1 MDHITEVLLQLFAIL
16 VAAKIGNEIFRRLG
30 QPTVVGEILGG
41 VIAGPAVLGVYQVN
55 AETELF
61 AEIGVVL
68 LLFQV
73 GLETRLHDLLR
84 VGPTALAVGILGVI
98 LPFAGGFLAAEL
110 AGGDL
115 ALAVFLAAALTATS
129 VGITSNVL
137 RDLGA
142 LSTQGGRIILG
153 AAIIDDVLAIMI
165 LSVATGV
172 AAGGVEA
179 SRLISLIVVAL
190 LFIAVVVI
198 GGTRILRRRRSIL
211 TDPEFA
217 ETPLLPGMIVMLGLA
232 ALASFVGLAAII
244 GAFLAGMVVGESSER
259 HALESEVA
267 PVAAFF
273 TPFFFGFIGAQVDIA
288 GLASFEAIGLLLGIT
303 GLAVVSKFVGA
314 YVGALREGKWRAA
327 LVGWGMVP
335 RGEVGIVVAGLGLS
349 AGAIDGEIYSVVVGM
364 AIITT
369 LIVPPLLPMLVG
381 RSEAEAER
389 RAEAGVGPAAGI
401 EDDDGVVG
409 ERSAEMHERT
419 GGAREREEAE
429 RVAEPEPSV
438 DDTPEGTARPH
449 AGRHDEHHDA

>member
-1 MDHITEVLLQLFAIL
+1 MRGLLCCSTELVNVMDHITQVLLQLFAIL

-41 VIAGPAVLGVYQVN
+41 VIAGPAVLGVYEVN

-84 VGPTALAVGILGVI
+84 VGRTALAVGILGVI
-98 LPFAGGFLAAEL
+98 LPFAGGFVAAEL

-115 ALAVFLAAALTATS
+115 ALAIFLAAALTATS

-142 LSTQGGRIILG
+142 LNTRSGRIILG
-153 AAIIDDVLAIMI
+153 AAVIDDVLAIMI
-165 LSVATGV
+165 LSVASGV
-172 AAGGVEA
+172 AAGSFAITNV
-179 SRLISLIVVAL
+179 LSLLVVAI
-190 LFIAVVVI
+190 LFIAAVVI

-217 ETPLLPGMIVMLGLA
+217 DTPLLPGMIVMLGLA
-232 ALASFVGLAAII
+232 ALASVIGLAAII

-259 HALESEVA
+259 HALEAEVA

-273 TPFFFGFIGAQVDIA
+273 TPFFFGFIGAQVDLG
-288 GLASFEAIGLLLGIT
+288 GLANLESLALLAGIT
-303 GLAVVSKFVGA
+303 VLAVASKFVGA
-314 YVGALREGKWRAA
+314 FIGALGQGRAQA
-327 LVGWGMVP
+327 TLVGWGMIP

-349 AGAIDGEIYSVVVGM
+349 TGAIESEIYSVVVGM
-364 AIITT
+364 AILTT
-369 LIVPPLLPMLVG
+369 LIVPPLLPMLV
-381 RSEAEAER
+381 R
-389 RAEAGVGPAAGI
+389 RAESGAAAGADDGPAAGI
-401 EDDDGVVG
+401 EDDDGVPD
-409 ERSAEMHERT
+409 
-419 GGAREREEAE
+419 
-429 RVAEPEPSV
+429 EPEGS
-438 DDTPEGTARPH
+438 GRH
-449 AGRHDEHHDA
+449 AGRHDEHHDPD

>member
-1 MDHITEVLLQLFAIL
+1 MDHLTGILIQLFAIL

-41 VIAGPAVLGVYQVN
+41 VIAGPAVLGVYEVN

-73 GLETRLHDLLR
+73 GLETRLHELLR
-84 VGPTALAVGILGVI
+84 VGRTALLVGILGVI
-98 LPFAGGFLAAEL
+98 FPFAGGFLAADL

-115 ALAVFLAAALTATS
+115 TLAIFLAAALTATS

-142 LSTQGGRIILG
+142 LTSRGGRIILG
-153 AAIIDDVLAIMI
+153 AAVIDDVLAIMI
-165 LSVATGV
+165 LSVASGV
-172 AAGGVEA
+172 AAGSFQVTDILGL
-179 SRLISLIVVAL
+179 LIIAI
-190 LFIAVVVI
+190 LFIGVVVI
-198 GGTRILRRRRSIL
+198 GGTRILRGRRSIL

-217 ETPLLPGMIVMLGLA
+217 ETPFLPGMIIMLGLA
-232 ALASFVGLAAII
+232 ALASLIGLAAII

-288 GLASFEAIGLLLGIT
+288 GLASIDVLILLLGLT
-303 GLAVVSKFVGA
+303 VLAVVTKFVGA
-314 YVGALREGKWRAA
+314 FIGALGQGRARA
-327 LVGWGMVP
+327 TLVGWGMVP

-349 AGAIDGEIYSVVVGM
+349 AGAIEGEIYSVVVGM

-369 LIVPPLLPMLVG
+369 LIVPPFLPWLVRRAST
-381 RSEAEAER
+381 RSEGDAEA
-389 RAEAGVGPAAGI
+389 AAGPTPGV
-401 EDDDGVVG
+401 EDDADGIPN
-409 ERSAEMHERT
+409 T
-419 GGAREREEAE
+419 GT
-429 RVAEPEPSV
+429 
-438 DDTPEGTARPH
+438 DEGGGST
-449 AGRHDEHHDA
+449 